1 MRFPSP
7 ISRPSFPAHSSAR
20 RWLCAALPLALAV
33 AASCASAQVPPPVP
47 APRAA
52 PAVVPQAAPTPAAW
66 ADPHP
71 DIPYLPKPRAVPA
84 DFLVEHPPVTPDA
97 SPEARALLHMLYQI
111 SGKHTLSGQHNDS
124 GHPGANTD
132 VAAQITGKSPAVYG
146 EDWGFGADAA
156 ARRHDEVKELITQW
170 QAGHIIAL
178 CWHEPPPTM
187 DEPVSFK
194 GEIQSRITDR
204 QFNDLLTPG
213 TPLYKHWCTQ
223 LDAIAECLK
232 ELQDAHVPVLWR
244 PLHEINGDWFWWN
257 GVRGDAA
264 HGTKQLYRQE
274 FDRLVHYH
282 HLTNLV
288 WVWNPDRPERAD
300 RQFVDYFP
308 GSQYVDVLALDCY
321 NVYKQS
327 YYDELNALSD
337 GKPLAIAETYVPP
350 TLEVYKAQPKWAYY
364 MRWSPNTRQLQ
375 RMLASHQEQQAADTF
390 AGILMHSDQPT
401 PPNALSGA
409 QLRAILDSPRLMSVS
424 DKEYAQALAPVRTA
438 AGQPPLR

>member
-1 MRFPSP
+1 MAAARRCRLPSLSPRPARRRSRRHRHQRRRSFPSP
-7 ISRPSFPAHSSAR
+7 RLRSSPRPR
-20 RWLCAALPLALAV
+20 LP
-33 AASCASAQVPPPVP
+33 
-47 APRAA
+47 RI
-52 PAVVPQAAPTPAAW
+52 AW
-66 ADPHP
+66 SDPHP
-71 DIPYLPKPRAVPA
+71 EIPYLPKPRAVPA

-124 GHPGANTD
+124 GRPGANTD

-146 EDWGFGADAA
+146 EDWGFGADSA

-170 QAGHIIAL
+170 RAGHIIAL

-274 FDRLVHYH
+274 YDRLVRYH

-308 GSQYVDVLALDCY
+308 GGQYVDVLALDCY
-321 NVYKQS
+321 NVYKPS

-350 TLEVYKAQPKWAYY
+350 TLAKSTRP
-364 MRWSPNTRQLQ
+364 SPSGPTTCAGRPTPGSCRGCWQ
-375 RMLASHQEQQAADTF
+375 SHQEQLAADTF

-401 PPNALSGA
+401 PPNALSGV

-424 DKEYAQALAPVRTA
+424 
-438 AGQPPLR
+438 